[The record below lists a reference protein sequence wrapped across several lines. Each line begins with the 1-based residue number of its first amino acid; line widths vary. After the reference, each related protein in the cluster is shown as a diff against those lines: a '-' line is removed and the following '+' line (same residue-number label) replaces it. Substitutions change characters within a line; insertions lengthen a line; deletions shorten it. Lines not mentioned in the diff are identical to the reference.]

1 MRRNLQAKALI
12 YYLGGQVPLVS
23 DPFTLAINSIRGQ
36 AFELFT
42 LAVEL
47 DRENDDSFESV
58 ELSADIKKL
67 YKYLLRKNNLLG
79 QERMIPEQ

>member
-67 YKYLLRKNNLLG
+67 YKYLLHKNNLLG

>member
-36 AFELFT
+36 ALELFT